1 MGERME
7 TTTNIFKILGVQNL
21 EMYHNNML
29 AWLFDSNQKDH
40 PGSIFLRRITSVLD
54 ESMYDAVDMEWKS
67 FKVHREYS
75 IKTDEKQGFIDIL
88 CVSEEKKCVICFEN
102 KIGSSEHSKQLKR
115 YADYIEKEFGEK
127 GYKSLFVYLTPN
139 NSKPSDPRWKSFDYE
154 RLTEITKDAIGN
166 CADSKIKGIVND
178 YYNILYEIFTNA
190 INFKRFISKF
200 NDEILKKK
208 FPELTEAKVTY
219 NNALYTDNS
228 LKQISAADTAGGY
241 SNTNDLCYICLKQE
255 KSQLERGKL
264 ACVLTFTNH
273 PKNLEEGSAF
283 RKIFNPTSLDFR
295 WYDAITVEESLGNE
309 GENMSALMVKHNN
322 CYELFNEVAEKLI
335 TRMKEEIKTR
345 GL

>member
-1 MGERME
+1 ME
-7 TTTNIFKILGVQNL
+7 TTSNIFKILGVQNL
-21 EMYHNNML
+21 EIYHNNML

-40 PGSIFLRRITSVLD
+40 PGSIFLRRITSALD
-54 ESMYDAVDMEWKS
+54 ESMYDAVDMEWKN

-75 IKTDEKQGFIDIL
+75 IETDEKQGFIDIL
-88 CVSEEKKCVICFEN
+88 CVSEEKNCVICFEN
-102 KIGSSEHSKQLKR
+102 KIGSSEHSEQLKR
-115 YADYIEKEFGEK
+115 YADYIEKEFGEN
-127 GYKSLFVYLTPN
+127 GYKCLFVYLTPN

-154 RLTEITKDAIGN
+154 RLAEITKDAATKN

-190 INFKRFISKF
+190 RDFKRFISKF
-200 NDEILKKK
+200 NDEILKTK

-228 LKQISAADTAGGY
+228 LKTFPPAETAGGY
-241 SNTNDLCYICLKQE
+241 TSTNDLCYICLKQE

-273 PKNLEEGSAF
+273 PENLEEGSAF
-283 RKIFNPTSLDFR
+283 RKIFNPTSLNFR
-295 WYDAITVEESLGNE
+295 WYDAITIEESLGYE
-309 GENMSALMVKHNN
+309 GENISALMAKHDNP
-322 CYELFNEVAEKLI
+322 YELFNEVAEKLI
-335 TRMKEEIKTR
+335 IRMKEEIKAR